1 MARKTD
7 AFPKREERVPY
18 SGKTDGS
25 TERQRTGKKQTRKKS
40 SASRRP
46 NPNRKKPKIS
56 PKQAGIGI
64 VILVLIV
71 VGFALFHK
79 NGAEVFVGENS
90 MGILTDTSI
99 TPEQIVQNL
108 EAQLATEVGTNV
120 KINEEITVQ
129 RLHISGDRKKDV
141 CTMEYM
147 LPKLKSAITYKVEA
161 SVIFVDGGAVAPLAT
176 QAEAEEVL
184 QQVKDTYY
192 PSQETTTD
200 TTNTA
205 ADTANTTNESNTE
218 GTTTEGN
225 TTEGTTTDTT
235 TDTTTEG
242 TTTTSNAEISFVEN
256 VNIQKQFV
264 NSAEILS
271 VDEAFAK
278 LTSTTPV
285 TTTYTIQSKDTLAKI
300 AAEFDMTLEEV
311 IAANPGMTITTPIVV
326 GQTINVTEQKPMVSV
341 KSVETQVLTMVEK
354 KTYETQY
361 DDTKPASYQRVIQQG
376 RDGQKKST
384 IQITRVNG
392 LVTEEKEVSKEVIQ
406 EPVTEIIVKGTQ

>member
-46 NPNRKKPKIS
+46 NRKKTKIS

-205 ADTANTTNESNTE
+205 ADTANTTNTTNESNTE
-218 GTTTEGN
+218 GTTTEGS
-225 TTEGTTTDTT
+225 TTEGTT

>member
-25 TERQRTGKKQTRKKS
+25 TERQRTGKKKTRKKS

-46 NPNRKKPKIS
+46 NRKKTKIS

-129 RLHISGDRKKDV
+129 RLHISSDRKKDV

-192 PSQETTTD
+192 PSQDTTTD

-205 ADTANTTNESNTE
+205 ADTANTTNTTNESNTE
-218 GTTTEGN
+218 GTTTEGS
-225 TTEGTTTDTT
+225 TTEGTT

>member
-7 AFPKREERVPY
+7 TFPKREERVPY
-18 SGKTDGS
+18 SGKADGT
-25 TERQRTGKKQTRKKS
+25 TERPRGRKTQGRRKS
-40 SASRRP
+40 SAPRKP
-46 NPNRKKPKIS
+46 NPNRKKTKIS

-64 VILVLIV
+64 LIV
-71 VGFALFHK
+71 VLLIVGFALFHK

-90 MGILTDTSI
+90 MGILSDTSI

-108 EAQLATEVGTNV
+108 EAQLAAEVGTNV
-120 KINEEITVQ
+120 KINEEITVE
-129 RLHISGDRKKDV
+129 RLHVSGERKKDV

-147 LPKLKSAITYKVEA
+147 LPKLKSAVTYKVEA

-176 QAEAEEVL
+176 KAQAEEVL

-192 PSQETTTD
+192 PSQQTAESTNDAAATTDTAQTTD
-200 TTNTA
+200 TT
-205 ADTANTTNESNTE
+205 DAN
-218 GTTTEGN
+218 
-225 TTEGTTTDTT
+225 DTT
-235 TDTTTEG
+235 TADNETSETNETTTEG
-242 TTTTSNAEISFVEN
+242 TTTTSNAEISFVES
-256 VNIQKQFV
+256 VEIQTQFV

-271 VDEAFAK
+271 VEDAFAK

-285 TTTYTIQSKDTLAKI
+285 TTTYAVQSKDTLAKI

-311 IAANPGMTITTPIVV
+311 IAANPGMTISTPIVV

>member
-7 AFPKREERVPY
+7 SFPKREARVPY
-18 SGKTDGS
+18 SGKTDGT
-25 TERQRTGKKQTRKKS
+25 TERPRSGKTQGRRKS
-40 SASRRP
+40 SAPRKS
-46 NPNRKKPKIS
+46 NPNRKKSKIS

-64 VILVLIV
+64 LIV
-71 VGFALFHK
+71 VLLIVGFALFHK
-79 NGAEVFVGENS
+79 NGTEVFVGENS
-90 MGILTDTSI
+90 MGILSDTSI

-129 RLHISGDRKKDV
+129 KLHVSSERKKDV

-147 LPKLKSAITYKVEA
+147 LPKLKSAITYKVQA

-192 PSQETTTD
+192 PAQETAAD

-205 ADTANTTNESNTE
+205 NTADTANTTEESSTE
-218 GTTTEGN
+218 GTTTES
-225 TTEGTTTDTT
+225 TTEG
-235 TDTTTEG
+235 TTEG

-256 VNIQKQFV
+256 VNIQSQFV
-264 NSAEILS
+264 ESAEILS
-271 VDEAFAK
+271 VEDAFAK

-311 IAANPGMTITTPIVV
+311 IAANPGMTISTPIVV
-326 GQTINVTEQKPMVSV
+326 GHTINVTEQKPMVSV